1 MNRKTV
7 INSVMAGIMIS
18 IGGMGYL
25 ASDNKVAG
33 AFIFSIGLVTICMF
47 RLDLFTGKAP
57 YFNTVDYF
65 IPIGTILWFN
75 FMSAYAMGVI
85 FHFVRPDLADKA
97 FKMTSAKLNEGWKV
111 IPLGMICNVLIFIAV
126 ESYKRFQNVFII
138 VLAVMAFILCGS
150 EHCIA
155 NMFYF
160 GTALRFSIPMIIYL
174 LANIIGNAIG
184 GIMAYMA
191 MGRWGVK

>member
-1 MNRKTV
+1 MTQKTV

-75 FMSAYAMGVI
+75 FISAYTMGVI

-97 FKMTSAKLNEGWKV
+97 FKMTSAKLDEGWKV

-126 ESYKRFQNVFII
+126 ELYKRFQNEFII
-138 VLAVMAFILCGS
+138 VLAVMAFVLCGS

-160 GTALRFSIPMIIYL
+160 GTALRFSIPMILYL
-174 LANIIGNAIG
+174 LGNIIGNAIG
-184 GIMAYMA
+184 GILAYMA

>member
-1 MNRKTV
+1 MTQKTV

-75 FMSAYAMGVI
+75 FISAYAMGVI
-85 FHFVRPDLADKA
+85 FHFIRPDLADKA
-97 FKMTSAKLNEGWKV
+97 FKMTSAKLDEGWKV

-126 ESYKRFQNVFII
+126 ELYKRFQNEFII

-160 GTALRFSIPMIIYL
+160 GTALRFSIPMILYL
-174 LANIIGNAIG
+174 LGNIIGNAIG
-184 GIMAYMA
+184 GILAYMA

>member
-47 RLDLFTGKAP
+47 KLALFTGKVP
-57 YFNTVDYF
+57 YLNTVNYF
-65 IPIGTILWFN
+65 QTVGTILLFN
-75 FMSAYAMGVI
+75 FFSAYVMGII
-85 FHFVRPDLADKA
+85 FNFIRPDLADKA

-111 IPLGMICNVLIFIAV
+111 IPLGMICNILIFIAV
-126 ESYKRFQNVFII
+126 EGYKRFQNEFII

-155 NMFYF
+155 NVFYF
-160 GTALRFSIPMIIYL
+160 GTALRFSVPMIIYL

-184 GIMAYMA
+184 GILAYIA
-191 MGRWGVK
+191 MERGKVK